1 MIAGWGRP
9 SKRWCTSNNSW
20 NGNFCCELRSY
31 VPRPP
36 PGIFHL
42 AHNSQ
47 HCSLGCFYGQ
57 EQRLGAFLLLHL
69 VKLSAVSGQNYE
81 SVSGQSEYHLRLIL
95 GLPHGRINFVWA
107 QAEVWA
113 LPFIK
118 FQSQFLNRSV
128 PTQLYLCKDLFY
140 SLANF

>member
-1 MIAGWGRP
+1 M
-9 SKRWCTSNNSW
+9 
-20 NGNFCCELRSY
+20 
-31 VPRPP
+31 
-36 PGIFHL
+36 GIFHL

-95 GLPHGRINFVWA
+95 GLPSQPHQFRLGSNGSLGAPICQISKPVLELQHPRATLSLQGSV
-107 QAEVWA
+107 
-113 LPFIK
+113 L
-118 FQSQFLNRSV
+118 QSGELLID
-128 PTQLYLCKDLFY
+128 QLSHLLRFSPLSDTE
-140 SLANF
+140 SLEFSTL